1 MMSDIRGL
9 IQPLEACSV
18 ALTGTTTGDTMQ
30 PLAVIS
36 EAARITG
43 ATEAMIRDLCKRE
56 IISPQ
61 RDSSGRRLFGPG
73 DLKRIS
79 DYLARAARGRNAA

>member
-1 MMSDIRGL
+1 
-9 IQPLEACSV
+9 
-18 ALTGTTTGDTMQ
+18 MQ

-43 ATEAMIRDLCKRE
+43 ATEAMIRDLCRRE

-61 RDSSGRRLFGPG
+61 RDSSGRRLFAPA

-79 DYLARAARGRNAA
+79 DYVARSARARRVA